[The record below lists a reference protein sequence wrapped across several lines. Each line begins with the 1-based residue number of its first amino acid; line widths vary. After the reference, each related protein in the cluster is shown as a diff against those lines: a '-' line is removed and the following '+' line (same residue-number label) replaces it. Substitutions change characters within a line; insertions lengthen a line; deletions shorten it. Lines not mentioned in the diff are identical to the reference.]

1 MEGFRMNT
9 EFSLLKHLG
18 VTVDNCEPSADRVLP
33 TPSEGKAFRVWAPTQ
48 RPPSK
53 CGSAEET
60 CRVLDKRR
68 QGPHPSYA
76 DPTGE
81 VRLRRKNGV
90 EVQYIVYNSK
100 IPSVYGIN
108 KRLAEK
114 KKLEK
119 EREKNSALA
128 DYGLEL
134 GEDEAREE
142 EARRELLRELR
153 RCNEEQV
160 RLKKEEERRERE
172 RRVAHE
178 RIVSQHSAAEAAREE
193 EAICKKMLEEAVD
206 AAAEQPT
213 RREAARAGAT
223 EDMRGAASFWD
234 GMDEDDRR
242 RVAATERAR
251 QLAEENFRVAEQRH
265 AERKAEEQAERERA
279 QAELTEL
286 QRQLTQEHAKDVER
300 HRRNA
305 EALRRAQEAERERLC
320 REDAVAHSQV
330 VPSGSLFDAMERR
343 ERIEALRSQQK
354 QRENMTLNARLA
366 AEKRASAQAERDR
379 ERQSAAEYAKA
390 ELEKFQREVERARQ
404 RRQNERLQQ
413 EEAAAAAA
421 KARQAQA
428 DAARHKEPSSEA
440 FLFWPASRTPRAE
453 EAKTTEN
460 RRFHED
466 LRRDAEKKRND
477 CAQKKEEER
486 ARDRALIEYD
496 TRSAQ
501 EAAARERKEAREKA
515 EDLRRTLEAQIAQK
529 RRKKRRD
536 AASMCRCRCQVRA
549 RYRSNDSVPLPRD
562 GRASTCQRIRFWC
575 SARTLIT
582 VRVARPQR
590 AVRRLLQAELLAP
603 LFPFTSNDVLASV
616 RSKLMCDHTP

>member
-1 MEGFRMNT
+1 MSA
-9 EFSLLKHLG
+9 EFSLLQHLG

-33 TPSEGKAFRVWAPTQ
+33 TPSEGKAFRVWAPTKH
-48 RPPSK
+48 PPSK

-68 QGPHPSYA
+68 QGAHPSYA

-90 EVQYIVYNSK
+90 EVQYIVRNSK

-114 KKLEK
+114 KKLDR

-128 DYGLEL
+128 DYGLDL
-134 GEDEAREE
+134 GEDEAREK
-142 EARRELLRELR
+142 EARRELLRQLR
-153 RCNEEQV
+153 SCNEEQA

-172 RRVAHE
+172 RRVVHE
-178 RIVSQHSAAEAAREE
+178 RIVSQHNATEAAREE

-206 AAAEQPT
+206 EAVAERPT
-213 RREAARAGAT
+213 RREEARAGVT
-223 EDMRGAASFWD
+223 EDMKDAASFWD

-251 QLAEENFRVAEQRH
+251 QLAEENFRVAEQRR

-279 QAELTEL
+279 QAVLMEL

-300 HRRNA
+300 HRHNA

-320 REDAVAHSQV
+320 RAEAVAHSQV

-343 ERIEALRSQQK
+343 ERVEALRSQQK

-404 RRQNERLQQ
+404 KRQNERLQQ

-440 FLFWPASRTPRAE
+440 FLFWPALRTRRAE

-477 CAQKKEEER
+477 CARKKEEER

-501 EAAARERKEAREKA
+501 EAAAHERKEAREKA

-529 RRKKRRD
+529 RLKNAGMRQAC
-536 AASMCRCRCQVRA
+536 AAVDVKYVPATEAMIVYRCPVT
-549 RYRSNDSVPLPRD
+549 
-562 GRASTCQRIRFWC
+562 G
-575 SARTLIT
+575 
-582 VRVARPQR
+582 
-590 AVRRLLQAELLAP
+590 ELLP
-603 LFPFTSNDVLASV
+603 ASAYDFGV
-616 RSKLMCDHTP
+616 QRGR